1 MRPSF
6 ITPSFPSHFIIIL
19 IPFFTHP
26 PHILPIYTLQKSVL
40 NSPSTG
46 GPRSPLNPSSHL
58 FIHTTGGPRSPLNPS
73 SHLFIHTT
81 GGPRSPLNP
90 SYISKGSEGTCCPL
104 NSLFMAISEKKIL
117 SFIEY
122 HISLFFSFHF
132 LLFFPF
138 FSFHFLQ
145 IDFFSSHSFF

>member
-26 PHILPIYTLQKSVL
+26 HHILPIYTLQKSVL

-73 SHLFIHTT
+73 S
-81 GGPRSPLNP
+81 
-90 SYISKGSEGTCCPL
+90 ISKGSEGTCCPL
-104 NSLFMAISEKKIL
+104 NSLFMASSEKKIL